1 MVGLRGVLRIL
12 SGETGLTAAGI
23 DIIMFVYYTPGL
35 FFIVMTKYN
44 YCIIMGSSCSS
55 CSVEDQIGMV

>member
-35 FFIVMTKYN
+35 FF
-44 YCIIMGSSCSS
+44 YCYDK
-55 CSVEDQIGMV
+55 V